1 MPVMWNIGTTVSDTV
16 SAPDQPHCPL
26 AALAISVRCVCM
38 QPLGSPVVP
47 EVYGSSARSSADT
60 AGGVNGSAAPCA
72 SASAQRVSGRPSG
85 SGASASS
92 QSRIAAG
99 TPSAGSMPSGSA
111 SA

>member
-47 EVYGSSARSSADT
+47 EV
-60 AGGVNGSAAPCA
+60 
-72 SASAQRVSGRPSG
+72 
-85 SGASASS
+85 
-92 QSRIAAG
+92 
-99 TPSAGSMPSGSA
+99 
-111 SA
+111 